1 MVEVLHKRDSVNR
14 NIKYTELQLQYLGL
28 IFFIVVFVICVPYIM
43 YKRKMYELL
52 TMYFPNLDLIA
63 TCLNFQ
69 GGPFELNIFK
79 YLYSDDEPTIG
90 YLSYNIIGLFS
101 MMGVLAV
108 LFKKTEYLM
117 RKGSDNIMS
126 KIMAMGMIM
135 LIVTFFFPNR
145 HIRKFNEYVYNIIKN
160 RFVIMSKNTLWFIT
174 LCLGLLLSFII
185 IKTEAFLNESIIH
198 ERLTGILHHIIH
210 HL

>member
-1 MVEVLHKRDSVNR
+1 
-14 NIKYTELQLQYLGL
+14 
-28 IFFIVVFVICVPYIM
+28 
-43 YKRKMYELL
+43 MYELL

-126 KIMAMGMIM
+126 KIMSMGMIM

-145 HIRKFNEYVYNIIKN
+145 YIRVFNEYVYNIIKN
-160 RFVIMSKNTLWFIT
+160 RFVNMSKNTLWFIT
-174 LCLGLLLSFII
+174 FCIGLLLSFII
-185 IKTEAFLNESIIH
+185 IKTEVLLNESIIH
-198 ERLTGILHHIIH
+198 ERLTGILHNIIH

>member
-1 MVEVLHKRDSVNR
+1 MVEVLHKEDSVNR
-14 NIKYTELQLQYLGL
+14 KIKYTERELQYLGL
-28 IFFIVVFVICVPYIM
+28 IFFIVVFVICIPYIM

-79 YLYSDDEPTIG
+79 YLYSVDEPTIG
-90 YLSYNIIGLFS
+90 YLSLNLIGLFS

-108 LFKKTEYLM
+108 LFKRTEYLI
-117 RKGSDNIMS
+117 RKGCDNIMS
-126 KIMAMGMIM
+126 KIMSIGMIM

-145 HIRKFNEYVYNIIKN
+145 YIRVFNEYVYNIIKN
-160 RFVIMSKNTLWFIT
+160 RFVNMSKNTLWFMT
-174 LCLGLLLSFII
+174 FFSGLLLSFII
-185 IKTEAFLNESIIH
+185 IKTEVFLNESIINDK
-198 ERLTGILHHIIH
+198 LTNILHHIIH
-210 HL
+210 YL